1 MAVQLVP
8 SLVVGNG
15 LKALDFYQA
24 AFGAVEV
31 SRALKSGTDKVMH
44 AELKFGDF
52 KFFVSDDFPEMCG
65 GQSRS
70 PKALGGT
77 PVTLFI
83 TAEDCD
89 AVVKRAEQAGANVIM
104 PPMDMFWG
112 DRFAKVVDPF
122 GHEWG
127 ITSPISEER
136 KKAAF
141 EAQKAWL

>member
-15 LKALDFYQA
+15 AKAIDFYTA
-24 AFGAVEV
+24 AFGATEV
-31 SRALKSGTDKVMH
+31 SRHVKSGTDKIMH
-44 AELKFGDF
+44 AELKFGDYRV
-52 KFFVSDDFPEMCG
+52 FVSDDFPEMCG
-65 GQSRS
+65 GQSRT

-77 PVTLFI
+77 PTTLFL
-83 TAEDCD
+83 TGDDCD
-89 AVVKRAEQAGANVIM
+89 AVVKRAEQAGANVTM

-112 DRFAKVVDPF
+112 DRFAKLVDPF

-136 KKAAF
+136 KMAAF
-141 EAQKAWL
+141 EAQKQWL